1 MVFFLYLLTKLGIK
15 MDLKESNLRRRKIRM
30 KTLFCLLMV
39 GIMFIGLP
47 GTVIAQGEAA
57 VPFLLLAPDSRA
69 GGIGESG
76 TGLADN
82 SAAIFWN
89 PAGIAFL
96 TGTEVSITHSNWLP
110 QFNLDLFY
118 DYLTFRSYIEDIGGS
133 VTGSVTYMN
142 FGEFVRTGETDPTP
156 LGTFRSFDAAL
167 TAGYAT
173 KLGTDWGFGLNFRL
187 IHSRLSDES
196 VGQEQGSGVATSISF
211 DLGAMWRPEQ
221 LNIFGADFG
230 NRLSIGANLSNLGPK
245 IYYIDQAQ
253 ADPIPTNFRLGFAF
267 DLVNDEFNSL
277 IYTLDFSK
285 LLVSKVTRVVIDG
298 GDTTTV
304 SESDEWYEGVFTSWG
319 DNTFSE
325 ELRDIVTSM
334 GFEYWYG
341 TPGDFLFAMRTG
353 FFYEDPS
360 YGNRKFVTFG
370 AGIRYDIYGF
380 DFSYITTSVFE
391 GGENHPL
398 SDTLRFTVLIGWG
411 AVADQV
417 RGFPR
422 GI

>member
-1 MVFFLYLLTKLGIK
+1 MKLILRLTMISMLFGVFANVSY
-15 MDLKESNLRRRKIRM
+15 
-30 KTLFCLLMV
+30 
-39 GIMFIGLP
+39 
-47 GTVIAQGEAA
+47 AQGEAA

-76 TGLADN
+76 GGLADN

-118 DYLTFRSYIEDIGGS
+118 DYLTYRQYFEELNGS
-133 VTGSVTYMN
+133 VTSSITYMN
-142 FGEFVRTGETDPTP
+142 FGEFARTGEAGPEVI
-156 LGTFRSFDAAL
+156 GTFRSFDAAL
-167 TAGYAT
+167 TLGYAT
-173 KLGTDWGFGLNFRL
+173 KLSSDWGLGFNFRL
-187 IHSRLSDES
+187 IHSRLSDQS
-196 VGQEQGSGVATSISF
+196 VGEEQGSGVATSISF
-211 DLGAMWRPEQ
+211 DIAAMWRPETFV
-221 LNIFGADFG
+221 LPLVDEDIGG
-230 NRLSIGANLSNLGPK
+230 KLSIGINLSNLGPK

-253 ADPIPTNFRLGFAF
+253 ADPIPTNFRLGFAYKII
-267 DLVNDEFNSL
+267 DDEFNSL

-285 LLVSKVTRVVIDG
+285 LLVNRSVKEVQVSADSVKTVT
-298 GDTTTV
+298 
-304 SESDEWYEGVFTSWG
+304 ESDEWYQAIFTAWG
-319 DNTFSE
+319 NESFSN

-334 GFEYWYG
+334 GLEYWYG
-341 TPGDFLFAMRTG
+341 TPGEFLFALRSG

-360 YGNRKFVTFG
+360 YGNRKFITFG

-380 DFSYITTSVFE
+380 DFSYITTSVFK

-398 SDTLRFTVLIGWG
+398 SDTLRFTVSIGWD
-411 AVADQV
+411 AVPEST
-417 RGFPR
+417 RGLPR

>member
-1 MVFFLYLLTKLGIK
+1 MKII
-15 MDLKESNLRRRKIRM
+15 LR
-30 KTLFCLLMV
+30 LML
-39 GIMFIGLP
+39 ISAMFGAFA
-47 GTVIAQGEAA
+47 GVSYAQGEAA

-89 PAGIAFL
+89 PAGIAFQ

-118 DYLTFRSYIEDIGGS
+118 DYLTFRQYIDDLGGS
-133 VTGSVTYMN
+133 VTASITYMN
-142 FGEFVRTGETDPTP
+142 FGEFVRTGEADPTP

-167 TAGYAT
+167 TLGYAT
-173 KLGTDWGFGLNFRL
+173 KVSSDWGLGFNFRI
-187 IHSRLSDES
+187 IHSRLSDQS
-196 VGQEQGSGVATSISF
+196 VGEEQGKGVATSVSF
-211 DLGAMWRPEQ
+211 DVATMWRPKNFVIPLIDE
-221 LNIFGADFG
+221 NIGGKFSLG
-230 NRLSIGANLSNLGPK
+230 INLSNMGPK
-245 IYYIDQAQ
+245 IYYIDKAQ
-253 ADPIPTNFRLGFAF
+253 ADPIPTNFRLGFAYQIIS
-267 DLVNDEFNSL
+267 DEFNSL

-285 LLVSKVTRVVIDG
+285 LLVNKSTKQIPF
-298 GDTTTV
+298 GDSTKTV
-304 SESDEWYEGVFTSWG
+304 SESDEWYKAIFTAWS
-319 DNTFSE
+319 NKPFRE

-334 GFEYWYG
+334 GLEYWYG
-341 TPGDFLFAMRTG
+341 TPGDFLFALRTG

-380 DFSYITTSVFE
+380 DFSYITTSVFK

-411 AVADQV
+411 AVPEST
-417 RGFPR
+417 RGLPR